1 MSPKIYLF
9 HKLRITFQ
17 DIKVCICL
25 FKIEVNQIK
34 GLGASHNLTFDE
46 DQLCQDDPS
55 QVESRNRGTGRER
68 EEGRKEQE
76 DGLKKDNIK

>member
-1 MSPKIYLF
+1 MFPNIYLF

-46 DQLCQDDPS
+46 DQLSQDEAS
-55 QVESRNRGTGRER
+55 
-68 EEGRKEQE
+68 
-76 DGLKKDNIK
+76 